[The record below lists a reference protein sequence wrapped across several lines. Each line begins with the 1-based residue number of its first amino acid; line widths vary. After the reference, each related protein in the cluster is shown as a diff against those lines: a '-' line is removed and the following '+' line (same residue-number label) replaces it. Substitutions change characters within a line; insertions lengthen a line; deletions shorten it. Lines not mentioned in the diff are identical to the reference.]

1 MLLVLKEH
9 TNPKTTT
16 TTTKNQ
22 KSHRN
27 CNQTQNKDPKEKH
40 KSFLRVVNF
49 LCYMLPNAVVKH
61 GGKDRLRFWGFFLL
75 FYCLHVGLERTS
87 TCDLWHLLNL

>member
-9 TNPKTTT
+9 TNPKTTS

-40 KSFLRVVNF
+40 SFLRVVNF

-75 FYCLHVGLERTS
+75 FYCLHEGLERTS